1 MLQIF
6 FGIYLMLSLSTALL
20 LWMALA
26 VSRMHEAAE
35 GQDRQRLYRI
45 AWETS
50 KLKNTPYE
58 KEYDPSQDSAL

>member
-6 FGIYLMLSLSTALL
+6 FEIYLVLSLVAALL

-26 VSRMHEAAE
+26 VSKMHEVQE

-45 AWETS
+45 VCGIS
-50 KLKNTPYE
+50 NLKNTR
-58 KEYDPSQDSAL
+58 